1 MMGGIYLRFTK
12 MHGLGNDFV
21 VIEDGGAG
29 SIDYRDLAL
38 RMCDRH
44 FGVGGDGLI
53 ITGRDS
59 EYDIFMR
66 IINSDGTEPEMC
78 GNGIRCVAKYAWE
91 RGLVD
96 KPQFKV
102 RTLAGPILPKVYIE
116 DGKVVRVKVDM
127 GEPVLK
133 PRNIP
138 VLLDTDLTGE
148 SILTAAGRDFTFI
161 PVSMGN
167 PHCVI
172 FVEELDAVPVAEWGP
187 AIENHPLFPRKTN
200 VEFVEVLGPE
210 EMRMKVWERGAG
222 ETLACGTGACA
233 TLVAAS
239 ITGRT
244 GRQAVIHLAGGDLFI
259 EWQGSSNHVFMTG
272 PATEVFEGEWKA

>member
-1 MMGGIYLRFTK
+1 MRFTK

-21 VIEDGGAG
+21 VIEDGPVE
-29 SIDYRDLAL
+29 SQDYRDLAL
-38 RMCDRH
+38 RLCDRH
-44 FGVGGDGLI
+44 FGVGADGLI

-59 EYDIFMR
+59 ECDVFMR

-91 RGLVD
+91 RGLVN
-96 KPQFKV
+96 KHLFSVK
-102 RTLAGPILPKVYIE
+102 TLAGPIFPEVYTE
-116 DGKVVRVKVDM
+116 DGQVTRVKVDM

-133 PRNIP
+133 PRDIP
-138 VLLDTDLTGE
+138 VLLDMERTRE
-148 SILTAAGRDFTFI
+148 STLSACGRDFTFT

-172 FVEELDAVPVAEWGP
+172 FVDELSRVPVAEWGP

-200 VEFVEVLGPE
+200 VEFVQVLSSG

-233 TLVAAS
+233 TLVAAVL
-239 ITGRT
+239 TGRT
-244 GRQAVIHLAGGDLFI
+244 GRQAVVHLQGGVLFI
-259 EWQGSSNHVFMTG
+259 DWSEANNHVNMTG
-272 PATEVFEGEWKA
+272 PAAEVFTGEWKA

>member
-1 MMGGIYLRFTK
+1 MRFTK

-21 VIEDGGAG
+21 VIEADGFDFA
-29 SIDYRDLAL
+29 DCRDLAV

-59 EYDIFMR
+59 VCDIFMR
-66 IINSDGTEPEMC
+66 IINSDGSEPEMC

-96 KPQFKV
+96 KPQFTV
-102 RTLAGPILPKVYIE
+102 RTLAGTILPEVFIE

-127 GEPVLK
+127 GEPILK

-148 SILTAAGRDFTFI
+148 SVLSAAGRDFTFI

-172 FVEELDAVPVAEWGP
+172 FVEELDAVPLAEWGP

-233 TLVAAS
+233 TLVAAAL
-239 ITGRT
+239 TGRT

-259 EWQGSSNHVFMTG
+259 EWQSSSNHVYMTG
-272 PATEVFEGEWKA
+272 PATEVFEGEWKD

>member
-1 MMGGIYLRFTK
+1 MRFTK

-21 VIEDGGAG
+21 VIEDGPVD
-29 SIDYRDLAL
+29 SRDYRDLAV

-59 EYDIFMR
+59 ECDIFMR
-66 IINSDGTEPEMC
+66 IINSDGSEPEMC

-96 KPQFKV
+96 KPLFSVK
-102 RTLAGPILPKVYIE
+102 TLAGPIRPEVYINN
-116 DGKVVRVKVDM
+116 GKVTKVKVDM
-127 GEPVLK
+127 GEPILT
-133 PRNIP
+133 PRDIP
-138 VLLDTDLTGE
+138 VLLDTDLTRE
-148 SILTAAGRDFTFI
+148 SMLSAGGRDFTFI

-172 FVEELDAVPVAEWGP
+172 FVDEVDRVPVAQWGP
-187 AIENHPLFPRKTN
+187 VIENHPIFPRRTN
-200 VEFVEVLGPE
+200 VEFVQVLGPA

-233 TLVAAS
+233 TLVAAAV
-239 ITGRT
+239 TQRT
-244 GRQAVIHLAGGDLFI
+244 GRQAVIHLLGGDLVI
-259 EWQGSSNHVFMTG
+259 EWSETNNHVYMTG
-272 PATEVFEGEWKA
+272 PAAEVFSGEWKE